1 MKTNEQIQ
9 ETHKAEYIIRYKE
22 NSNIEFYTDV
32 DNDEIR
38 NILKAFLRSYT
49 NLDSIRGSTVKY
61 FIMYFNSSLKYSD
74 ININRCFSDESF
86 YNQYKF
92 YDDLDN
98 SLRIS
103 NKIQGIEKLK
113 HRLVAFYRYLSKYE
127 DIEGYTINCSKIFV
141 DSISSKTFYKDYENG
156 YKFIYYDRFENF
168 PQEDKICILPN
179 KESINNA
186 NSGNTKRRRFD
197 FTICDKRYRNDLKE
211 FVWSNWS
218 GPNSLNHY
226 NALVD
231 FLNFSKQQQYGDN
244 LINLEERKKEFSAKF
259 LLTYRKKIKSENK
272 VNSTI
277 KSIFKIVRKYLQFY
291 SDKYNVESI
300 DLKIIPLTKLE
311 NNNNGGYVI
320 TKKDRDLIY
329 EKFRENEKVDSRK
342 KLYTI
347 VFEFFLTTKY
357 RFGEI
362 LNFRRNCLTKL
373 SDGSYKISYL
383 GKTTNKVF
391 NEEKITMESA
401 KLLLEAIKI
410 TDDLV
415 SEAGLVKDL
424 IFIERY
430 KYQQINKCKR
440 INFQNEFKKIVKE
453 LEKNNQLEKTGYTV
467 NNIRHTFIDNVY
479 KEGRKQNLPLNVLSM
494 IAGNSFKVA
503 KKHYRDA
510 NDLLDYVEA
519 TNGICISDV
528 DVEGNVLKYESKEI
542 ENEVKDGLGK
552 CDENGCNFDIGECL
566 ICKNFITFTNREEVF
581 TNKIAEIDKK
591 IESNGNYDEIEEL
604 NAYKKLLVKY
614 LYKIKE
620 LAK

>member
-49 NLDSIRGSTVKY
+49 NLDSIRRSTVKY
-61 FIMYFNSSLKYSD
+61 FIMYFNSSLKYTN

-92 YDDLDN
+92 YDDLDD
-98 SLRIS
+98 SLRSS
-103 NKIQGIEKLK
+103 NEFQEVEKLK
-113 HRLVAFYRYLSKYE
+113 YRLVAFYRYLSKYE
-127 DIEGYTINCSKIFV
+127 DIKGYKVNCSEIFI

-156 YKFIYYDRFENF
+156 YKFIYYDKFENF

-179 KESINNA
+179 KESINNS
-186 NSGNTKRRRFD
+186 NSGNIQRRRFD
-197 FTICDKRYRNDLKE
+197 FTKCDERYRNDLKE
-211 FVWSNWS
+211 FVWNNWS
-218 GPNSLNHY
+218 GSKSLNHY
-226 NALVD
+226 NALVN
-231 FLNFSKQQQYGDN
+231 FLNFSKQQQYGEN
-244 LINLEERKKEFSAKF
+244 LINLEERKKEFSAEF
-259 LLTYRKKIKSENK
+259 LLMYRKKIKSEHK
-272 VNSTI
+272 VNGTI

-291 SDKYNVESI
+291 SDKYNVENT
-300 DLKIIPLTKLE
+300 DLKIIALTKLE
-311 NNNNGGYVI
+311 NNDNGGYI
-320 TKKDRDLIY
+320 IPKKDIDLIY
-329 EKFRENEKVDSRK
+329 EKFRENEKLDSRK

-401 KLLLEAIKI
+401 NLLLKAIKI

-430 KYQQINKCKR
+430 KSQQINKCKR
-440 INFQNEFKKIVKE
+440 INFQNEFNKIVKE

-479 KEGRKQNLPLNVLSM
+479 KEGRKQDLPLNVLSM

-581 TNKIAEIDKK
+581 INKIAEIDKK
-591 IESNGNYDEIEEL
+591 IESNSNYDEIEEL

>member
-49 NLDSIRGSTVKY
+49 NLDSIRRSTVKY
-61 FIMYFNSSLKYSD
+61 FIMYFNSSLKYTN

-92 YDDLDN
+92 YDDLDD
-98 SLRIS
+98 SLRSS
-103 NKIQGIEKLK
+103 NEFQEVEKLK
-113 HRLVAFYRYLSKYE
+113 YRLVAFYRYLSKYE
-127 DIEGYTINCSKIFV
+127 DIKGYKVNCSEIFI

-156 YKFIYYDRFENF
+156 YKFIYYDKFENF

-179 KESINNA
+179 KESINNS
-186 NSGNTKRRRFD
+186 NSGNIQRRRFD
-197 FTICDKRYRNDLKE
+197 FTKCDERYRNDLKE
-211 FVWSNWS
+211 FVWNNWS
-218 GPNSLNHY
+218 GSKSLNHY
-226 NALVD
+226 NALVN
-231 FLNFSKQQQYGDN
+231 FLNFSKQQQYGEN
-244 LINLEERKKEFSAKF
+244 LINLEERKKEFSAEF
-259 LLTYRKKIKSENK
+259 LLMYRKKIKSEHK
-272 VNSTI
+272 VNGTI

-291 SDKYNVESI
+291 SDKYNVENT
-300 DLKIIPLTKLE
+300 DLKIIALTKLE
-311 NNNNGGYVI
+311 NNNNGGYI
-320 TKKDRDLIY
+320 IPKKDIDLIY
-329 EKFRENEKVDSRK
+329 EKFRENEKLDSRK

-401 KLLLEAIKI
+401 NLLLKAIKI

-430 KYQQINKCKR
+430 KSQQINKCKR
-440 INFQNEFKKIVKE
+440 INFQNEFNKIVKE

-479 KEGRKQNLPLNVLSM
+479 KEGRKQDLPLNVLSM

-581 TNKIAEIDKK
+581 INKIAEIDKK
-591 IESNGNYDEIEEL
+591 IESNSNYDEIEEL